1 MNRPGLKSKVTKQ
14 RFGLIKSLTFLLGIE
29 LNENV
34 EQLCTQIALSP
45 FAHAIDIQDNQC
57 QDSTVISIYL
67 LRVYIMIFRRD
78 KDHNFINSRG
88 TLNCL

>member
-1 MNRPGLKSKVTKQ
+1 MNRPGLESKVTKQ
-14 RFGLIKSLTFLLGIE
+14 RLRLIKSLTFLLGIE

-57 QDSTVISIYL
+57 QDSTVTLVLTI
-67 LRVYIMIFRRD
+67 YIMIF
-78 KDHNFINSRG
+78 
-88 TLNCL
+88 

>member
-1 MNRPGLKSKVTKQ
+1 MNRPGLESKVTKQ
-14 RFGLIKSLTFLLGIE
+14 RLRLIKSLTFLLGIE

-57 QDSTVISIYL
+57 QDSTVTL
-67 LRVYIMIFRRD
+67 VLTTYIMIFDRITI
-78 KDHNFINSRG
+78 KF
-88 TLNCL
+88 L

>member
-57 QDSTVISIYL
+57 QDSTVTL
-67 LRVYIMIFRRD
+67 VLTTYIMIFDRITI
-78 KDHNFINSRG
+78 KF
-88 TLNCL
+88 L

>member
-57 QDSTVISIYL
+57 QDSTVTL
-67 LRVYIMIFRRD
+67 VLKTYIMIFHRITI
-78 KDHNFINSRG
+78 NF
-88 TLNCL
+88 L